1 VTWADRTR
9 ALQYGGWLAAVS
21 GAILLAFS
29 ARITQ
34 WATSHGA
41 AGSRPILWLWWSM
54 SLAGLLVIGRFVRR
68 KPGVIKAAAAWMLF
82 MLSVRPSMTGDPHLL
97 DNLRVSATAGRL
109 SSAQLLLA
117 QCITLLA
124 LALIV
129 YGAVRLRRLH
139 STWRSLQRLTARAL
153 RVPAPLY
160 VSVLAPVLVATTV
173 FLSWYC
179 YRFLPSIP
187 DTVEQYMHA
196 KVMARGQWYGR
207 APVLAWEGYFPS
219 HLHIEPDGKWYSRY
233 QPLHIFLISLGH
245 RLSAPW
251 LVNPMLAGLTLVAA
265 YALARRVYD
274 EATAR
279 VAGCLVVCSP
289 LILFMSSEYMS
300 HVTAQLTAVV
310 FVLCYAEMVEATIA
324 GHARRAYLFAVGT
337 GLAISG
343 VFLSRPLVAVGIA
356 LPVILHGSAMLV
368 RAPRRHLVPSIVA
381 VTAVLPGLIGQLYY
395 NRLLTGDA
403 LLPPYLQRHQQVFG
417 EHEGI
422 AMVLSKTLMEWNQ
435 MNVMLFD
442 WLAPNAL
449 LALVAVCGMS
459 RRYAGLVLG
468 SVLSLTLVNML
479 NPFSSFTWGPRYVY
493 ELAIFL
499 IVLTAAGIVRLPRLL
514 SRVWPA
520 VSDVRVLQGVSIL
533 VVVGLFASGWPFLVT
548 ADLAR
553 YARNYQHNN
562 HGFYTSM
569 LRQSTKPALIFVERA
584 HYQHVAMINPADE
597 REPVVF
603 AVDQGRD
610 RNCRLIHYMP
620 TRQAYVERRSRI
632 EPAESCAAP
641 PPVRAGLAP
650 DSGGTPR
657 RASVGPSRSARPEL
671 EGWRPGRFAAEIRP
685 GRDEGPRRA

>member
-1 VTWADRTR
+1 MWADRTR
-9 ALQYGGWLAAVS
+9 TATYGGWLAAVS
-21 GAILLAFS
+21 GAILMAFS
-29 ARITQ
+29 ARIAL
-34 WATSHGA
+34 WAIPHGA
-41 AGSRPILWLWWSM
+41 GRGLTLLLWCSM
-54 SLAGLLVIGRFVRR
+54 VLAGLLAIGRYVRG
-68 KPGVIKAAAAWMLF
+68 KPGVVLAAAWVLLT
-82 MLSVRPSMTGDPHLL
+82 LSIRPSMTRDPHLL
-97 DNLRVSATAGRL
+97 GNLSVSATAGRL

-129 YGAVRLRRLH
+129 YGAVRLCQLH
-139 STWRSLQRLTARAL
+139 STWCWIQRLTAQAL
-153 RVPAPLY
+153 RVSTPIF
-160 VSVLAPVLVATTV
+160 VSALALVLVATTV

-196 KVMARGQWYGR
+196 KVMAQGQWYGR

-245 RLSAPW
+245 RMSVPW

-265 YALARRVYD
+265 YALAKRVYD

-300 HVTAQLTAVV
+300 HVTAQLTSVV
-310 FVLCYAEMVEATIA
+310 FVLCYIEMVEATIA
-324 GHARRAYLFAVGT
+324 GRARRAYLFAVGT

-343 VFLSRPLVAVGIA
+343 VFLSRPLVGVGIA
-356 LPVILHGSAMLV
+356 LPVLLHGSAMLV
-368 RAPRRHLVPSIVA
+368 RAPRRHAMPSIVA
-381 VTAVLPGLIGQLYY
+381 VTAVLPGLMGQLYY
-395 NRLLTGDA
+395 NRLLTGNA

-417 EHEGI
+417 EHGGI
-422 AMVLSKTLMEWNQ
+422 AMVLSKALMEWNQ

-442 WLAPNAL
+442 WLVPNTL
-449 LALVAVCGMS
+449 FALVAVCGVS
-459 RRYAGLVLG
+459 RRYFWLVLG
-468 SVLSLTLVNML
+468 PVLSLTLVNLL

-493 ELAIFL
+493 EVATFL

-514 SRVWPA
+514 SHLWPA

-533 VVVGLFASGWPFLVT
+533 VVVGLFASGWPIL
-548 ADLAR
+548 AIEDLAR

-569 LRQSTKPALIFVERA
+569 LRQSTKPALIFVERG
-584 HYQHVAMINPADE
+584 HYQHVAMVNPGDE

-610 RNCRLIHYMP
+610 RNCRLMDYMP

-632 EPAESCAAP
+632 TPAESCTAP

-650 DSGGTPR
+650 DSGATPGR
-657 RASVGPSRSARPEL
+657 VSAGPLRSARPDVDA
-671 EGWRPGRFAAEIRP
+671 WRPADSPRKVVRAAT
-685 GRDEGPRRA
+685 RDRGAHG